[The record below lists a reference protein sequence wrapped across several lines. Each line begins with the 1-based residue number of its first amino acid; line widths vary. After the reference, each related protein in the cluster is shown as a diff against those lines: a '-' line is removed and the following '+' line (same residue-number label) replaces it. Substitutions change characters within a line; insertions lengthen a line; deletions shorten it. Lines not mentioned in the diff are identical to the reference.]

1 MTDLKSGSQ
10 EMREFKP
17 AGLVNQSKKKREKR
31 KIQREQQKKLEAIA
45 KEKSRLIEEIK
56 LKQAFIDAKRNG
68 EDTSQ
73 FEGKI
78 MKRKTLP
85 KKKVTDEIGNEWE
98 VVDTKKK
105 VIVENDSVENSD
117 SDE

>member
-1 MTDLKSGSQ
+1 
-10 EMREFKP
+10 MREFKP

-31 KIQREQQKKLEAIA
+31 KLQKEQQKKIEAIA
-45 KEKSRLIEEIK
+45 REKARLIEEIK

-78 MKRKTLP
+78 LKKKTLP
-85 KKKVTDEIGNEWE
+85 KKKVTDENGNEWE